1 MKKFISMALVVVLML
16 AAVTACSNS
25 GKNTVSD
32 SSAAGNTQQAVTGTT
47 TSPAVVHKLKVLG
60 PVDEGAEIKF
70 SDRESYPIWQKFKEM
85 LEAKNLDISYETVP
99 SDQYNVVIQTRL
111 ASAND
116 LPDMVNVS
124 ILGNTAALSL
134 AKQGLFLPINK
145 ILEKGSGAA
154 KKFLDEVAPFVAKLN
169 TAPDGNMYWVSN
181 IEKITYQGKPCST
194 CVVVLI
200 RKDWLD
206 SLGLSAPTTADEFT
220 NIMKQFREKDANKNG
235 VADEVLALNPSGF
248 ANGLAQWF
256 GLGTDI
262 TSVSLADQKVVS
274 PWYQPGIKEYFKY
287 MNSLVKDGI
296 LDTSL
301 FGDSTGERTNQK
313 LVENK
318 IGAQF
323 SYAMEA
329 WLEPAIKAEGAQL
342 QPIGPLSAVNGITPV
357 NAIETPFLAWGNWSV
372 TSNCKDEEGIAAL
385 LDVLYSEEY
394 ELLTCWG
401 IEGKTYQVKDGIK
414 QYMPGIGNAYYK
426 EMAQSRNCMGAYI
439 YGDSLFPRLRFAPM
453 ETEINSSPSHKA
465 EFQKK
470 VAFYTPTFPFDN
482 SVYLAMPSDAE
493 LEEIT
498 SISTDLTTYS
508 QELATQLVLGDKS
521 LADWDKYMEDMKK
534 LKLDRLIEINQKRCD
549 SYFGK

>member
-1 MKKFISMALVVVLML
+1 MKRLISMALAVAFMFIT
-16 AAVTACSNS
+16 VTACSTS
-25 GKNTVSD
+25 GKTNATG
-32 SSAAGNTQQAVTGTT
+32 SSTTGNTQQTAAVTS
-47 TSPAVVHKLKVLG
+47 TSPDTIHKLKVLG
-60 PVDEGAEIKF
+60 PVDESAEIKF
-70 SDRESYPIWQKFKEM
+70 SDRESYPVWQKFKEM
-85 LEAKNLDISYETVP
+85 LESKGLDITYETVP

-111 ASAND
+111 ASAKD
-116 LPDMVNVS
+116 LPDFVNVS
-124 ILGNTAALSL
+124 TLGNTAALSL
-134 AKQGLFLPINK
+134 AKQGLFLPVNK

-154 KKFLDEVAPFVAKLN
+154 KKFLDEQTPFVAKLN
-169 TAPDGNMYWVSN
+169 TAPDGNMYWVTN
-181 IEKITYQGKPCST
+181 IEKITYQDKPCST
-194 CVVVLI
+194 CVVILI

-206 SLGLSAPTTADEFT
+206 KLGLSAPTTAAEFV
-220 NIMKQFREKDANKNG
+220 NVMKQFREKDANGNG

-262 TSVSLADQKVVS
+262 TSVSLEDQKIVS
-274 PWYQPGIKEYFKY
+274 PWYQPGVKEYFKY
-287 MNSLVKDGI
+287 MQALVKDGI

-342 QPIGPLSAVNGITPV
+342 QPIGPLAAVDGITPV
-357 NAIETPFLAWGNWSV
+357 NAIETPFLAWGNWAV
-372 TSNCKDEEGIAAL
+372 TSNCKDEEGMAAL
-385 LDVLYSEEY
+385 LDILYSDEY

-401 IEGKTYQVKDGIK
+401 IEGKTYQVKNGIK
-414 QYMPGIGNAYYK
+414 EYLPGIGNAYYK
-426 EMAQSRNCMGAYI
+426 EMAQNRNCMGQYI
-439 YGDSLFPRLRFAPM
+439 YGDSIFPRLRFAPM

-470 VAFYTPTFPFDN
+470 VAFYTPTVPFDN

-493 LEEIT
+493 LEEIS
-498 SISTDLTTYS
+498 SITTDLSTYS

-521 LADWDKYMEDMKK
+521 LSDWDKYMEDMKK

-549 SYFGK
+549 IYYNK